1 MAKRDKQ
8 PTYEQAVAEL
18 ETIIEKIESGEIG
31 LEESLKHYEQGMK
44 LLCQC
49 KDILDAAEK
58 KIATLAVDAAKAGEA
73 STPTEDDSDV
83 VAELD
88 EACDD
93 ADSDIQENAGET
105 AGENADDDGEDDLPF

>member
-1 MAKRDKQ
+1 MAKNDKK

-31 LEESLKHYEQGMK
+31 LEESLRQYEKGMK

-49 KDILDAAEK
+49 RDILDTAEK
-58 KIATLAVDAAKAGEA
+58 KIATLTAETGGLAAANA
-73 STPTEDDSDV
+73 DQQAQDDQADDSV
-83 VAELD
+83 TAELD

-93 ADSDIQENAGET
+93 QDQN
-105 AGENADDDGEDDLPF
+105 DDLPF